1 MSRSVSAERERVIP
15 TAPDA
20 GSLVAGPVMAAA
32 LGATSI
38 VLGLLWDIS
47 WHRSIGR
54 DTFWTPAHMAIYL
67 GGLVAG
73 LAAAALVL
81 RASFGPP
88 GAAASAVSVG
98 PFRGPLGAWLMIWGA
113 VAMLASAPFDDWW
126 HKAYGLDVKIV
137 SPPHAVL
144 AAGMFGIVAGAML
157 LAVSVQN
164 RSGIEGASGWR
175 LLHLY
180 ASGVLLTLA
189 AAFTLEYTFP
199 LHQHSGLFYEVAAAI
214 FPFFLLAGAIS
225 GRGRFPATLAALVY
239 MGLMAAMDWILPL
252 FPAEPRLAP
261 IFNPITRMVPFSFPL
276 LLVFPALAMDLV
288 LARWGREKDGRLAV
302 ALGLVF
308 LGVFLLVQWPF
319 ASFQMTPLSRNW
331 FFVGDRY
338 WSYWFHPGSAG
349 RYTFS
354 VQPERLGAA
363 GLFVAAALAVASTRA
378 GLGLGRALSRVRR

>member
-15 TAPDA
+15 TEPDA

-38 VLGLLWDIS
+38 VVGLLWDIS

-126 HKAYGLDVKIV
+126 HNAYGLDVKIV

-164 RSGIEGASGWR
+164 RSSTDGASGWR

-189 AAFTLEYTFP
+189 ASFTLEYTFP
-199 LHQHSGLFYEVAAAI
+199 LHQHSGLFYEVAAGI

-225 GRGRFPATLAALVY
+225 GRGRFPATFAALVY
-239 MGLMAAMDWILPL
+239 MGLMGAMDWILPL

-276 LLVFPALAMDLV
+276 LLVFPALAMDFV

-302 ALGLVF
+302 AFGLVF

-338 WSYWFHPGSAG
+338 WSYWFHPESPG
-349 RYTFS
+349 RYVFS

-363 GLFVAAALAVASTRA
+363 RLFVAAVLAIASARA
-378 GLGLGRALSRVRR
+378 GLALGRALSRVRR